1 MSQSPTP
8 AGATP
13 LPPLPGQYWPEQHG
27 YYAGIQAPE
36 DGNTGWLLILPD
48 APECYFADVIWGLYG
63 EDIAAA
69 VSEFDGLSNTLAMAA
84 AGSDLAQRIRA
95 LPDDCYLPSRNE
107 SALLYATCRA
117 HIKTGDWYL
126 TSTQYYALTAFYQHF
141 NNGYQSYYNKSYEGR
156 ARAVR
161 RLPLQAF
168 NHLEV

>member
-8 AGATP
+8 ASATP

-48 APECYFADVIWGLYG
+48 APECYFVDVIWGLYG
-63 EDIAAA
+63 EDVAGA

-117 HIKTGDWYL
+117 QIETGDWYL
-126 TSTQYYALTAFYQHF
+126 TSTQCSANDAWTQLFDHGLQTS
-141 NNGYQSYYNKSYEGR
+141 GSKSYEGR

-161 RLPLQAF
+161 RILLSA
-168 NHLEV
+168 

>member
-8 AGATP
+8 ASATP

-48 APECYFADVIWGLYG
+48 APECYFVDVIWGLYG
-63 EDIAAA
+63 EDVAGA

-117 HIKTGDWYL
+117 QIETGDWYL
-126 TSTQYYALTAFYQHF
+126 TSTQCSANDAWLQHF
-141 NNGYQSYYNKSYEGR
+141 RRGSQDYLDKSYEGR

-161 RLPLQAF
+161 RILLSA
-168 NHLEV
+168 